1 MESAEATI
9 NLPKSKTTTTETD
22 GQVVESVRSPEIP
35 KGFVPLYV
43 SIRKESLDFVKLNG
57 LRVRDNRMKNG
68 APELEQLFS
77 QTGKEMGI
85 KIDRTS
91 CVFAYPRTP
100 DKVKLS
106 LSFDKE
112 KDVLL
117 QIQADPKDCLVADGV
132 CYSEAGWR
140 MSLTDGL
147 EVARAWAK
155 SYWET
160 AKPLNEYLSERHT
173 GKGGDYDDFEFP
185 EVLIPTD
192 IPPER
197 IKVVENY

>member
-1 MESAEATI
+1 VESAETPVI
-9 NLPKSKTTTTETD
+9 ID
-22 GQVVESVRSPEIP
+22 SPEIA
-35 KGFVPLYV
+35 KEFVPLYV
-43 SIRKESLDFVKLNG
+43 SIRKESLDFVKQNG
-57 LRVRDNRMKNG
+57 LRVMDNRMKNG
-68 APELEQLFS
+68 APELEQVFS

-106 LSFDKE
+106 LISNKE
-112 KDVLL
+112 KHVLL
-117 QIQADPKDCLVADGV
+117 QVQADPKDCLVADGV
-132 CYSEAGWR
+132 YYSEAGWR
-140 MSLTDGL
+140 MSLTNGL
-147 EVARAWAK
+147 EETRAWAK
-155 SYWET
+155 SYWEI

-173 GKGGDYDDFEFP
+173 GKKSDYDDFEFP

-197 IKVVENY
+197 IKVVENYK